1 MDDDARS
8 LVRLYFEAGYS
19 YNLILCFLASLHGI
33 VVSLRTLKRTLHKMG
48 LRRRGVQ
55 TDIARA
61 ILWQSVQDN
70 IIKEIYGHMI
80 LYLYACSY
88 ILYMLKIST

>member
-33 VVSLRTLKRTLHKMG
+33 IVSLRTLKRTLHKMG

-61 ILWQSVQDN
+61 FQNVQVHYIKVLASWTVTYLAISVV
-70 IIKEIYGHMI
+70 
-80 LYLYACSY
+80 
-88 ILYMLKIST
+88 